1 MTLYDAVRRVARGG
15 PGRCAV
21 EETGG
26 GSATYAGL
34 LDLADRMSC
43 GLAARGV
50 RAGDCVAFAL
60 RGGIPYAAL
69 VLAAAKLGARY
80 VPLLTGFGERQVAE
94 ALRRTRPV
102 LLVADRAVT
111 APGLPAVSPT
121 ALAAS
126 GPAAESAPGGEGG
139 PDRTPRTGV
148 FRILWSSGS
157 TGFPKGIAW
166 RQDAFVAERRRWLA
180 DTGIRRTDVFF
191 CRHPLDV
198 AHATDLHV
206 FAALLAGGRVVLAD
220 PAAPPAVLLRQIVS
234 HRATAMSALPR
245 HYEELAAAAPP
256 GTALPLMRRALC
268 GGAYLGA
275 GTARRVRSALGTALQ
290 EVYGSTEFGLALGD
304 IDGRGLVPVA
314 GVGARIE
321 PLPGSPGTGELV
333 LRSECTSEG
342 YLGDPAAAG
351 RAWRGGEFWTGD
363 VAARTHDGGFRILG
377 RLSEALATPAGPL
390 LAPVLDEEI
399 TATGAVAEAVS
410 LPRRTDGLGS
420 EVVVAVRPEGGGA
433 EAVAAARTVL
443 LRHGL
448 RGSVACVDAVPRT
461 EVGKVDKPLLRARW
475 GLR

>member
-1 MTLYDAVRRVARGG
+1 MTLYDAVRRAARGG

-34 LDLADRMSC
+34 LDLADRMAG

-50 RAGDCVAFAL
+50 RAGDCVAFGL
-60 RGGIPYAAL
+60 RGGIPYVAL
-69 VLAAAKLGARY
+69 VLGVAKLGARY
-80 VPLLTGFGERQVAE
+80 VPLLAGFGDREVAE

-102 LLVADRAVT
+102 LLVADRAVA
-111 APGLPAVSPT
+111 APGLPAVSPKL
-121 ALAAS
+121 LAEP
-126 GPAAESAPGGEGG
+126 GPAAAAPDGEGG
-139 PDRTPRTGV
+139 ADRAPQAGV

-180 DTGIRRTDVFF
+180 DTGIRDTDVFF

-220 PAAPPAVLLRQIVS
+220 PAAPPAVLLRQIAS

-245 HYEELAAAAPP
+245 HYEELAAAAAP

-268 GGAYLGA
+268 GGAYVGA
-275 GTARRVRSALGTALQ
+275 GTVRRVRSALGAVLH

-321 PLPGSPGTGELV
+321 ALAGSPGTGELV
-333 LRSECTSEG
+333 LRSDCTSEG
-342 YLGDPAAAG
+342 YPDDAAAG
-351 RAWRGGEFWTGD
+351 RRTWRGGEFWTGD
-363 VAARTHDGGFRILG
+363 VATRTHDGGFRILG

-399 TATGAVAEAVS
+399 TATGAVAEAVA